1 MPMEA
6 SAIDTRMAR
15 AGAQVYWVLRAGL
28 VALPVLAGIDKFFNW
43 TVNWPDYLAGWINDI
58 MPGTAQDFMYFV
70 GGVEIAAGLIVLL
83 APTIGGPLVAAWLA
97 GIIIN
102 LLTAE
107 PPEYYDI
114 ALRDFGLFLAAVA
127 FSRLAWAYHGGLRA
141 PVAPP
146 SRRAMASPATEGRPG
161 RA

>member
-1 MPMEA
+1 MEA
-6 SAIDTRMAR
+6 STVDTRMAH
-15 AGAQVYWVLRAGL
+15 AGTQIYWLLRAGL

-70 GGVEIAAGLIVLL
+70 GAVEITAGLVVLV

-97 GIIIN
+97 GIVIN

-141 PVAPP
+141 PVFP
-146 SRRAMASPATEGRPG
+146 STRRATARPAVEGPQG